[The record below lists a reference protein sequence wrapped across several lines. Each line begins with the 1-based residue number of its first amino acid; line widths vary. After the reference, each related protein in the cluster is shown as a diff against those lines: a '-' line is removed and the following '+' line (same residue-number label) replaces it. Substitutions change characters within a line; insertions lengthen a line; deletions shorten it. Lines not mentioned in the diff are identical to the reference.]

1 MSKPKI
7 AVCRNNHVYNAA
19 LYTECPICLKKR
31 TFGGASAAVTGRIPG
46 SYAYDHG
53 GGDPEDRTVN
63 LFDSTVDNRNV
74 HVSESS
80 RRGPASVSTGS
91 HSLSGP
97 SVRSYSSSSS
107 SRKPRQ
113 RCLAGWLVFLSGK
126 DFGMSLQLMEG
137 QNFISMDEKGYAK
150 VTREPQKSLD
160 CFACITVTSDNR
172 FLAAPFRRSDIRI
185 NEKTVSVNQEIR
197 ERHILRYRDCEM
209 MFIPFAG
216 VHYNWT

>member
-19 LYTECPICLKKR
+19 LYTECPICLKKS
-31 TFGGASAAVTGRIPG
+31 TFGGSSAAVTGRIPG

-113 RCLAGWLVFLSGK
+113 RCLAGWLVFLENLLILS
-126 DFGMSLQLMEG
+126 FWA
-137 QNFISMDEKGYAK
+137 FIGNGIA
-150 VTREPQKSLD
+150 V
-160 CFACITVTSDNR
+160 I
-172 FLAAPFRRSDIRI
+172 FRNSALKTKPKEDQIR
-185 NEKTVSVNQEIR
+185 
-197 ERHILRYRDCEM
+197 
-209 MFIPFAG
+209 
-216 VHYNWT
+216 